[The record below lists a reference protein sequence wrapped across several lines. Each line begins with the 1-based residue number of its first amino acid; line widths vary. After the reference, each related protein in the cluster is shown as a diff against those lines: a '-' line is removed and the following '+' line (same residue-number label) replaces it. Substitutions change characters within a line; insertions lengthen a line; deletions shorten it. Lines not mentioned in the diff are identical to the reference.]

1 MFNLG
6 NLGRCWD
13 RAAGRGVQ
21 TKVSAFEG
29 AGNTRMAMESGLE
42 RGIVIIWVPELQWE
56 SAGAE

>member
-29 AGNTRMAMESGLE
+29 AGNTRMAME